1 MKQLFVWVLIA
12 IVLSACNQNDSLIK
26 EHIKK
31 DYFDEPSA
39 TFDFEKLQM
48 DSIYTVSDSISV
60 LLKQYN
66 RFSGFVSHIADK
78 GYVQDS
84 MELSTYVDSTCSV
97 IHAIRL
103 VYRESAANLTNE
115 IKELEDLL
123 KDSKAAGMGSFMSAL
138 GSLAGT
144 QFEDELRKKKKEL
157 KGDYETLEALEQIES
172 ILGQVNKLMAQ
183 DPEKELCRFWYV
195 QFIVKAGRG
204 SMTFD
209 KRLAYKYVLAPLND
223 EFVIIGREKLN

>member
-1 MKQLFVWVLIA
+1 MKRLFVCVLTS
-12 IVLSACNQNDSLIK
+12 IVLFACNPTESLIK

-48 DSIYTVSDSISV
+48 DSVYTVSDSISV

-84 MELSTYVDSTCSV
+84 MELGTYIDSTYSE
-97 IHAIRL
+97 IQAIRR
-103 VYRESAANLTNE
+103 VYRESATKLTNE

-144 QFEDELRKKKKEL
+144 QFDDELEKKQKEL
-157 KGDYETLEALEQIES
+157 KGDYETLEALKQIES

-183 DPEKELCRFWYV
+183 DPEKELCQFWYV
-195 QFIVKAGRG
+195 QFIVEASRG

-223 EFVIIGREKLN
+223 EIAIIEREKLN